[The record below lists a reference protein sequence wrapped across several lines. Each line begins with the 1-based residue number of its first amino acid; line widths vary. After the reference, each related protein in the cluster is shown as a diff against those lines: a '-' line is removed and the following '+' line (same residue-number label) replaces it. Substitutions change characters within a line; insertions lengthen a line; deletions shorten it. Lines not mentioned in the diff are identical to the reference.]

1 MTPDDLPQPD
11 DNALYADIT
20 ARLVHI
26 QPKPSA
32 RFYRRMA
39 NAPWTKTQM
48 GGLSMQIQVRRLVG
62 VALMTIL
69 VVIAFSIPLWLGP
82 FPSTINSPMEAGAN
96 IITPSPEITFSVGFA
111 DSESIVVTNTDFL
124 ICMTGFIPAAPCK
137 ESAVG
142 TITELESLAD
152 FTVIQPGYMPVGYI
166 FYSAAYYSETQGIS
180 LLYKQH
186 NDAGVDN
193 WRIAI
198 TQQRSNYVR
207 DLSASVKDVQIGNLT
222 AQYESFETTG
232 NDDYALAHKVLRW
245 EQQGFYFELA
255 WNYSGIGLRSSLT
268 KEELIAIAESM
279 VQQMTGSDS
288 HD

>member
-1 MTPDDLPQPD
+1 MPDDLPQPD
-11 DNALYADIT
+11 EDALYADIT
-20 ARLVHI
+20 ARLERI

-32 RFYRRMA
+32 RFYRRMTD
-39 NAPWTKTQM
+39 APWAKTQM
-48 GGLSMQIQVRRLVG
+48 GGLSMQIQMRRLVG

-82 FPSTINSPMEAGAN
+82 LPSSINSPMEAGAN
-96 IITPSPEITFSVGFA
+96 TITPSPEITFSVGLTDDNGFIA
-111 DSESIVVTNTDFL
+111 ITNTDFL
-124 ICMTGFIPAAPCK
+124 ACMTGFIPATPCTK
-137 ESAVG
+137 SAAG
-142 TITELESLAD
+142 TIIEMESLAD

-198 TQQRSNYVR
+198 TQQRGNYVS
-207 DLSASVKDVQIGNLT
+207 DLSASLKDVRIGSLT

-232 NDDYALAHKVLRW
+232 NIDYALAHKVLRW

-255 WNYSGIGLRSSLT
+255 WTYSGIGLRSSLT

-279 VQQMTGSDS
+279 VEQMK
-288 HD
+288 